1 MKAVI
6 VFALFVILLVPAV
19 LLSADALRQTGGRVI
34 IDIKPGE
41 SDSFLWGLKSDKA
54 DTSTRVVFNAKGEGS
69 QFLTFPDSIIL
80 EPEDKVYQTFG
91 ITIPD
96 DYPGGIVLRPSV
108 YATEYGLDIG
118 ATTFNIRMAKTVTI
132 DVAPNDDPSLRVDW
146 DALKATQQEQQALSA
161 ESVESAVQ
169 PQSQVEPSESPTL
182 VQQQSAPQIQ
192 QKTPGSTTI
201 SPPDPEMDPEPEMD
215 FELEDV
221 SLQVPTG
228 EGGGCL
234 IATATYGSELAP
246 QVQMLRE
253 IRDNIVLQ
261 TQSGDAFMT
270 GFNQIYYS
278 FSPTIADWERQNPA
292 FKELVKLTITPMITS
307 LSILDYIDIETET
320 QMLGWGL
327 SIIALNLTMYVA
339 VPTLGS
345 YKFSKYLR
353 NRK

>member
-1 MKAVI
+1 MKVVI
-6 VFALFVILLVPAV
+6 VFALFVILLVPLF
-19 LLSADALRQTGGRVI
+19 LLSADALRQTGGKVK

-41 SDSFLWGLKSDKA
+41 SDSFLWGLISDKA
-54 DTSTRVVFNAKGEGS
+54 DTSTRVELAAAGEGS

-80 EPEDKVYQTFG
+80 EPNDRVYQTFG
-91 ITIPD
+91 VAIPD
-96 DYPGGIVLRPSV
+96 DYPGGIVLRPTV
-108 YATEYGLDIG
+108 YATEFGLDLG
-118 ATTFNIRMAKTVTI
+118 ATTINIRMAKTITLDI
-132 DVAPNDDPSLRVDW
+132 APNDDPSLRVDW
-146 DALKATQQEQQALSA
+146 DALKATQQEQQALSL
-161 ESVESAVQ
+161 ESGESAEQ
-169 PQSQVEPSESPTL
+169 PQSQGEPSESTT
-182 VQQQSAPQIQ
+182 VEQQQSAPQIQ

-201 SPPDPEMDPEPEMD
+201 LPPEPEMDPEPQAFSVE
-215 FELEDV
+215 ETAN
-221 SLQVPTG
+221 SAQG
-228 EGGGCL
+228 QGGCL

-253 IRDNIVLQ
+253 IRDNMVLQ

-270 GFNQIYYS
+270 AFNQIYYS

-307 LSILDYIDIETET
+307 LSILDYVDIETET
-320 QMLGWGL
+320 QMLGWGF